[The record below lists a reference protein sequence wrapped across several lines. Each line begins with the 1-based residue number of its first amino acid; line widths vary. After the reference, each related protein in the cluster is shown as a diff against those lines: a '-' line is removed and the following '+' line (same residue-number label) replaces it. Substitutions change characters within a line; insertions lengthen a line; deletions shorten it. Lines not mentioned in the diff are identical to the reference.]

1 MRKLRWILYIV
12 IIIMLLTNCYGCSTT
27 NRRHNLMHY
36 RQMRADFEE
45 IHKTIDSW
53 VFDLDY

>member
-1 MRKLRWILYIV
+1 MNKWKWILYIV
-12 IIIMLLTNCYGCSTT
+12 IIILLFTNFGCSIT
-27 NRRHNLMHY
+27 NRRHNILHY
-36 RQMRADFEE
+36 RQVREDFKE